1 MTLEFRLLGP
11 VEALAD
17 GNVLPLG
24 GARQRGVL
32 AILLL
37 HAGEIVPS
45 ERLVDLIWGESPPP
59 TAATALQG
67 YISQLRKAI
76 EPARPAGT
84 PPRVIVTAPPG
95 YLVRLEPGQLDL
107 ERFEEMVERG
117 RADLVAGRPQL
128 AADALGEALGLWR
141 GPTLVNVRGERF
153 ADDAIRRLEELRVA
167 AIEDHVEA
175 RLALG
180 HHRQEVAELEGLI
193 AEHPL
198 RERLRAQLMLA
209 LYRSDRQAEALATFT
224 TARRMLVDELGI
236 EPGDQLRMLHEA
248 ILRQDAALD
257 LAVPA
262 AVSATHADTEVRA
275 PAHRSVPRHAAAAA
289 IAVVALAA
297 GGLALLVGLFD
308 GGGDGPAATTAN
320 SLVLLDPRDGT
331 RRATFGVG
339 GTPTSV
345 AAGAGAAW
353 VLNADDQTIS
363 RIDARTRAV
372 KTFSSGGVP
381 TDLAAGA
388 EMLWVANGMRSR
400 AQFVGPVATSVVAL
414 DATSTAVRGAVAL
427 PVPRGFTSNLQQ
439 DHLAVAPD
447 AVWAVNPD
455 ASVSRIDPRTT
466 ERVAVVRGVRAAALG
481 LGDEGLW
488 ALELD
493 SSLARIDPRANRVDR
508 HVRVAATSLSSVA
521 VGGGAVWAA
530 APYDGTVWRVDTKP
544 RLVQRTIDVGVG
556 VSDVAYGM
564 GSVWA
569 VNSLRGTVTRI
580 NPRTNRLTKTVT
592 LGNTPRQISVGAG
605 GVWLTVAGSAGAP
618 LPAAEAPPGGA
629 ALPASTCGRVFYGG
643 KGVPQRLIVSDMP
656 LRGRDLPT
664 LQMSEAI
671 AYVLRQRGFRA
682 GRFSVGYQACDDS
695 TAQTGSFDPEKCA
708 ANAKLY
714 AASPAVIGEV
724 GPYNSGCAVVQIPIA
739 NRAPGGGLAM
749 ISPTNSDVGL
759 TRASPITPEGLL
771 DVLYP
776 SGRRNYVRIYPG
788 EDVQA
793 AAAAVHA
800 RELGAKRVAVI
811 SDGGYGRPWA
821 FNFSRAARRL
831 GVTVVLARRW
841 RPQART
847 YAKLAVAVARTR
859 PDAVYVSGLLD
870 TNAGRFIKDLR
881 ARLPSRIALIGNEGL
896 LPVSRLFGGSGAAA
910 RGMYLSTAELP
921 LERLPPEGRHFVSQF
936 AATQG
941 SRPVHPQS
949 VYAAQAA
956 DAMLD
961 AIADSDGSRA
971 SVLAELRAWRA
982 RRGLIGS
989 FRFDAAGDTTS
1000 APIVIVRARRGDG
1013 SPTVLSTDGADVA
1026 AVIDVPPR
1034 LLR

>member
-1 MTLEFRLLGP
+1 MLEFRLLGP
-11 VEALAD
+11 VEALV
-17 GNVLPLG
+17 GGSVLSLG

-37 HAGEIVPS
+37 HAGEVVPS

-67 YISQLRKAI
+67 YVSQLRKAI
-76 EPARPAGT
+76 EPDRPAGT
-84 PPRVIVTAPPG
+84 ASRVIVTSPPG

-107 ERFEEMVERG
+107 DRFEEIVERG
-117 RADLVAGRPQL
+117 RAELAAGRLQP
-128 AADALGEALGLWR
+128 AADTLAEAIGLWR
-141 GPTLVNVRGERF
+141 GPPLANVRDERF
-153 ADDAIRRLEELRVA
+153 AGDAIRRLEELRVA
-167 AIEDHVEA
+167 AIEDHVDA
-175 RLALG
+175 RVALG
-180 HHRQEVAELEGLI
+180 HHRQVVAELEGLI
-193 AEHPL
+193 AAHPL

-209 LYRSDRQAEALATFT
+209 LYRSDRQAEALDAFT

-236 EPGDQLRMLHEA
+236 EPGDQLRMLHDA
-248 ILRQDAALD
+248 ILRQDASLD
-257 LAVPA
+257 LPVPTA
-262 AVSATHADTEVRA
+262 AGTA
-275 PAHRSVPRHAAAAA
+275 PLDKQVTVTARSRPSRRAAAAV
-289 IAVVALAA
+289 IGVSVLAA
-297 GGLALLVGLFD
+297 GGLAAALGLFE
-308 GGGDGPAATTAN
+308 GGPDARPAAPAN
-320 SLVLLDPRDGT
+320 SLVLLDPGDGT
-331 RRATFGVG
+331 TRATFDVG

-345 AAGAGAAW
+345 AVGDGAAW

-363 RIDARTRAV
+363 RIDGRTRAV
-372 KTFSSGGVP
+372 KTFGSGGVP
-381 TDLAAGA
+381 TDLAVGGDA
-388 EMLWVANGMRSR
+388 LWVANGKRTR
-400 AQFVGPVATSVVAL
+400 AQFVGPVATSVVRL
-414 DATSTAVRGAVAL
+414 DASSTAVRGAVAL
-427 PVPRGFTSNLQQ
+427 PAPRGFTSNVQQ

-466 ERVAVVRGVRAAALG
+466 ERVAVVRGVQAAALG

-493 SSLARIDPRANRVDR
+493 SSLARIDVHANRVDR
-508 HVRVAATSLSSVA
+508 RVRVAATSLSAVA
-521 VGGGAVWAA
+521 VGAGAVWAA

-544 RLVQRTIDVGVG
+544 YLVQRTIDVGFG

-569 VNSLRGTVTRI
+569 LNSLRGTVTRI
-580 NPRTNRLTKTVT
+580 DPKTNRVTKTVT
-592 LGNTPRQISVGAG
+592 LGNTPRQIAVGAG

-618 LPAAEAPPGGA
+618 LPAAGTPARGA

-643 KGVPQRLIVSDMP
+643 KGAPQRLIVSDMP

-695 TAQTGSFDPEKCA
+695 TAQTGIFDQDKCA

-714 AASPAVIGEV
+714 AATPAVIGEV
-724 GPYNSGCAVVQIPIA
+724 GPYNSGCALVQIPIA
-739 NRAPGGGLAM
+739 NRAPRGPLAM

-771 DVLYP
+771 GTLYP
-776 SGRRNYVRIYPG
+776 SGRRNYVRVYPR

-800 RELGAKRVAVI
+800 RDLGAKRVAVL
-811 SDGGYGRPWA
+811 SDGGYGEPWA

-831 GVTVVLARRW
+831 GMTVVLARRW
-841 RPQART
+841 RPQAQT
-847 YAKLAVAVARTR
+847 YAKLVAAVGRAR
-859 PDAVYVSGLLD
+859 PAAVYVSGLLD
-870 TNAGRFIKDLR
+870 SNAGRLIKDLH

-896 LPVSRLFGGSGAAA
+896 LPVSRLFGSSGAAA
-910 RGMYLSTAELP
+910 RGMYLTSAELP
-921 LERLPPEGRHFVSQF
+921 VERLPRAGRHFVSQF

-956 DAMLD
+956 DALLD
-961 AIADSDGSRA
+961 AIAASDGSRA
-971 SVLAELRAWRA
+971 SVLAALRA
-982 RRGLIGS
+982 RRGGTGLIGS
-989 FRFDAAGDTTS
+989 LRFDAAGDVTS
-1000 APIVIVRARRGDG
+1000 APIVILRARRGDG

-1026 AVIDVPPR
+1026 GVIDVPSR

>member
-1 MTLEFRLLGP
+1 MLEFRLLGP
-11 VEALAD
+11 VEAL
-17 GNVLPLG
+17 GEGSVLSLG

-37 HAGEIVPS
+37 HAGEVVPS

-67 YISQLRKAI
+67 YVSQLRKAI
-76 EPARPAGT
+76 EPDRPVGT
-84 PPRVIVTAPPG
+84 ASRVIVTVAPG

-107 ERFEEMVERG
+107 DRFEEIAERG
-117 RADLVAGRPQL
+117 RAELAAGRPQP
-128 AADALGEALGLWR
+128 AADAFAEAIALWR
-141 GPTLVNVRGERF
+141 GPPLANVRDERF
-153 ADDAIRRLEELRVA
+153 AADAIRRLEELRVA

-180 HHRQEVAELEGLI
+180 GHRQLVGELERLI
-193 AEHPL
+193 AAYPL

-209 LYRSDRQAEALATFT
+209 LYRSDRQAEALDAFT
-224 TARRMLVDELGI
+224 TARRMLVDDLGV
-236 EPGDQLRMLHEA
+236 EPGDQLRRLQEA
-248 ILRQDAALD
+248 ILRQDTSLD
-257 LAVPA
+257 LPA
-262 AVSATHADTEVRA
+262 PTAARAAQIDAPARA
-275 PAHRSVPRHAAAAA
+275 PARRGRAVAAAAG
-289 IAVVALAA
+289 VVALAV
-297 GGLALLVGLFD
+297 GGLAVAGVFD
-308 GGGDGPAATTAN
+308 GGEDGPSATAAN

-345 AAGAGAAW
+345 TVGVDAAW

-372 KTFSSGGVP
+372 KTFGSGGVP

-388 EMLWVANGMRSR
+388 DALWVANGKRTRS
-400 AQFVGPVATSVVAL
+400 QFVGPVATSVVRL
-414 DATSTAVRGAVAL
+414 DASSTAVRGAVAL
-427 PVPRGFTSNLQQ
+427 PTPRGFTSNLQQ

-466 ERVAVVRGVRAAALG
+466 ERVAVVRGVRAGALG

-493 SSLARIDPRANRVDR
+493 SSLARIDARANAVDKR
-508 HVRVAATSLSSVA
+508 VRVAATSLSAVA

-544 RLVQRTIDVGVG
+544 RLVQRTIDVGLG

-569 VNSLRGTVTRI
+569 LNSLRGTVTRI
-580 NPRTNRLTKTVT
+580 DPKTNRVTKTVT
-592 LGNTPRQISVGAG
+592 LGNTPRQIAVGAG

-618 LPAAEAPPGGA
+618 LPAAGTPSGGA

-643 KGVPQRLIVSDMP
+643 KGAPQRLIVSDMP

-695 TAQTGSFDPEKCA
+695 TAQTGIFDQDKCA

-714 AASPAVIGEV
+714 AATPAVIGEV

-749 ISPTNSDVGL
+749 VSPTNSDVGL

-776 SGRRNYVRIYPG
+776 SGRRNYVRIYPR

-800 RELGAKRVAVI
+800 RELGAKRVAVL
-811 SDGGYGRPWA
+811 SDGGFGEPWA

-831 GVTVVLARRW
+831 GITVVLARRW

-847 YAKLAVAVARTR
+847 YAKLAAAVGRAR

-870 TNAGRFIKDLR
+870 TNAGRLIKDLR

-896 LPVSRLFGGSGAAA
+896 LPVSRLFGSSGVAA
-910 RGMYLSTAELP
+910 RGMYLTSAELP
-921 LERLPPEGRHFVSQF
+921 LERLPREGKHFVSQF

-941 SRPVHPQS
+941 SRTVHPQA

-971 SVLAELRAWRA
+971 SVLAALRA
-982 RRGLIGS
+982 RRARPGLIGS
-989 FRFDAAGDTTS
+989 FRFDAAGDATS
-1000 APIVIVRARRGDG
+1000 APIVILRARRGDG

-1026 AVIDVPPR
+1026 GVTNVPPR